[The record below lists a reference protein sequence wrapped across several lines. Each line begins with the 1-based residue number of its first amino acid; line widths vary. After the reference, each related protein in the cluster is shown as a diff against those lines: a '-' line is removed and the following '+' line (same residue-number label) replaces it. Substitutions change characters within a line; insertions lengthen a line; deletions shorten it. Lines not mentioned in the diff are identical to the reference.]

1 MTENNLSL
9 SNQLEATL
17 AQANSE
23 RNKANYK
30 AGIALATEVLEQ
42 ARQHSLTHI
51 QGRAQMLLAMQL
63 PRQGLYHEAVQH
75 YRSAIS
81 IWQSQNDIEQL
92 ASALNEQAVIYIQLG
107 LMDEALEN
115 LTRSM
120 EYARTRQ
127 NPALLFWAYNRIG
140 VVLEHLEK
148 HEEAKKFMLQA
159 LVLSQQL
166 DIEARFCVL
175 NNLADFSVLYVR
187 ELLSHKQPQLAEQ
200 ATAVASEGL
209 LYAQQA
215 LKLARQSQNPYR
227 EALILANYGAL
238 QAYSG
243 DFSGAQHNIL
253 LSGNLARQHGFQ
265 GLELDAELLLARIA
279 WMHGDVQGAIDIYED
294 ILPALIEQDD
304 RLTILHTH
312 LEISQAC
319 QQIGLMEKA
328 FSHYK
333 RYHQME
339 REQRSSVA
347 ASRAK
352 LMTSVSE
359 LSDARR
365 ELERTRMQA
374 ELDRIRQEES
384 EAEKQALRQMID
396 ELNQKIHIDDLTN
409 IHNRRF
415 MMKTLREAVKGS
427 EMFCV
432 ALVDVDHFKNI
443 NDTYGHQR
451 GDVLLHHL
459 AQLIQNSLPPK
470 AIVSRHG
477 GEEFLILFMGR
488 QLDSCYEACEQIRQ
502 ELMHDIDCKLEA
514 DKSMTISIGL
524 SQRHSDDGLEAIVE
538 RADQALYEAKN
549 SGRNR
554 VVTASP

>member
-9 SNQLEATL
+9 SNQLEIKL
-17 AQANSE
+17 AQADSE
-23 RNKANYK
+23 RSKANYK
-30 AGIALATEVLEQ
+30 DGIALATEVLEQ

-92 ASALNEQAVIYIQLG
+92 ASALNEQSVIYVQLG
-107 LMDEALEN
+107 LLDEALEN

-127 NPALLFWAYNRIG
+127 NPTLLFWAYNRIG

-175 NNLADFSVLYVR
+175 NNLADFCVLYVR

-200 ATAVASEGL
+200 ATGVATEGL

-243 DFSGAQHNIL
+243 DFSGARHNII

-265 GLELDAELLLARIA
+265 SLGLDAELLLARVS
-279 WMHGDVQGAIDIYED
+279 WLHGDVQGAIDMYEN
-294 ILPALIEQDD
+294 ILPALIELDE
-304 RLTILHTH
+304 RLTVLHTH

-384 EAEKQALRQMID
+384 EVEKQALRQVIE
-396 ELNQKIHIDDLTN
+396 ELNKKIHIDDLTN

-415 MMKTLREAVKGS
+415 MMKKLREAIKGS

-432 ALVDVDHFKNI
+432 ALIDVDHFKNI

-451 GDVLLHHL
+451 GDVLLHNL
-459 AQLIQNSLPPK
+459 AQLIQNGLPPE

-477 GEEFLILFMGR
+477 GEEFLILFMEQ
-488 QLDSCYEACEQIRQ
+488 QLDSCHEVCEQIRQ
-502 ELMHDIDCKLEA
+502 QVMLDVGCMLEA

-524 SQRHSDDGLEAIVE
+524 SQRHSDDELELIIE
-538 RADQALYEAKN
+538 RADKALYEAKN
-549 SGRNR
+549 GGRNC
-554 VVTASP
+554 VVVEA